1 MNRRL
6 FLLGVVTPAAACTA
20 KETNGIG
27 QTRGP
32 SALTN
37 LPRPVTEAGMTLAAA
52 LAARR
57 SVRDFAA
64 TAVTPAELAQ
74 LLWAAQGVSS
84 DRGGRTAPSA
94 GALYP
99 LTVYAALPSGLY
111 RYTAE
116 GSRVAQVLTD
126 DLRAR
131 LAKAALGQDWLAAA
145 SVVLV
150 ITADVGRTAQRYGA
164 RAERYV
170 QLEAGHAAQNLLLQA
185 TALGLGATP
194 VGAFDDDQVGRVLQ
208 LPARE
213 RPLYLVPVGRPR

>member
-1 MNRRL
+1 
-6 FLLGVVTPAAACTA
+6 
-20 KETNGIG
+20 
-27 QTRGP
+27 
-32 SALTN
+32 
-37 LPRPVTEAGMTLAAA
+37 MTLAAA

-64 TAVTPAELAQ
+64 TAITPAELAQ

-99 LTVYAALPSGLY
+99 LTMYAAVPSGLY